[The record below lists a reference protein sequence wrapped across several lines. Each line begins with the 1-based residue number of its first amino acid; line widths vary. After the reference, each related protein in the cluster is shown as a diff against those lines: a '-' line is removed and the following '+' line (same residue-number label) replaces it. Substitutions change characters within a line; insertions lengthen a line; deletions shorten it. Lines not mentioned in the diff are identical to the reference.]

1 MPFQFKRLAI
11 PDVILIEA
19 PNLRDERGF
28 FRETYKFSE
37 FAAHGIGLPFVQ
49 DNHSRSMRGVLR
61 GLHYQKNPRAQGK
74 LVRVVHGEIFDVAVD
89 IRQHSPTF
97 RKWIG
102 ITLSADENQMLYIP
116 PGFAHGL
123 CVLSNEADVIY
134 KVTAEYSPELDRGI
148 IWNDPDLA
156 IEWPLAQPILS
167 PKDSKLPRLR
177 DSDNDFE

>member
-28 FRETYKFSE
+28 FCETYKLSE
-37 FAAHGIGLPFVQ
+37 FAINGIALPFVQ

-89 IRQHSPTF
+89 LRKCSPTF
-97 RKWIG
+97 RKWVG
-102 ITLSADENQMLYIP
+102 LTLSADENQTLYIP

-123 CVLSNEADVIY
+123 CVLSDEADVIY

-156 IEWPLAQPILS
+156 IEWPIAHPILS